1 MTLSVLPVTSDQN
14 QTFEVSLPIDSANRR
29 LKFFFSWNPV
39 GQYWQFD
46 LFDLNNNGV
55 QLLSNMPVF
64 SIDYP
69 YNNIILRYE
78 YKEVGSLYLVNVGN
92 SKSGNAD
99 RPNIDNLGT
108 DWVMVWGDT
117 PYV

>member
-1 MTLSVLPVTSDQN
+1 MTLSILPVTSDQN
-14 QTFEVSLPIDSANRR
+14 QTFEVSLPIDSNNRR

-46 LFDLNNNGV
+46 LFDQNKEGI

-64 SIDYP
+64 SIDAP

-92 SKSGNAD
+92 SSGDIKD
-99 RPNIDNLGT
+99 RPNINNLGT